1 MEKMFKNLDEVCT
14 KIAKQT
20 DDNDHT
26 GAKLTAAYYFELKHY
41 IKIFVLI
48 EYLHDAEGYLP
59 EELSNYRRRKG
70 LEMMQ
75 EIKNRFPEQ
84 FEKINKYF

>member
-1 MEKMFKNLDEVCT
+1 METMFKNLDQVCA

-20 DDNDHT
+20 DENDHT
-26 GAKLTAAYYFELKHY
+26 GAKVTAARYFDLKHY
-41 IKIFVLI
+41 VKIFTCI
-48 EYLHDAEGYLP
+48 EYLHNVESYLP

-70 LEMMQ
+70 IEMMK

-84 FEKINKYF
+84 FEKINKAF